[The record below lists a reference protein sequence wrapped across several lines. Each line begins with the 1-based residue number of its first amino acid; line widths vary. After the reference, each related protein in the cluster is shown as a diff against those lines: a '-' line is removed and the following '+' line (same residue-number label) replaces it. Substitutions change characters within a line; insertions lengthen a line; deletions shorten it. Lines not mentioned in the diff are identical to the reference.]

1 MAASRDA
8 RIACIPVLLA
18 LVLLVVGMQPSVANA
33 QVSDRPGQG
42 PDMNHRQLRSPD
54 ASTRL
59 PSWAEPKGPD
69 RRNRFPG
76 TGSDPGIGASSQDET
91 APPPPAVP
99 PQVPVDGG
107 LSLLALAGAGYAARK
122 LRQSSD
128 EEDEV
133 DRDDAV

>member
-18 LVLLVVGMQPSVANA
+18 LALLVVGIQPSVANA

-42 PDMNHRQLRSPD
+42 PEMNNRQLRSPD

-59 PSWAEPKGPD
+59 PSWAEPAPRKDGSVRGPA
-69 RRNRFPG
+69 G
-76 TGSDPGIGASSQDET
+76 ELDEPT
-91 APPPPAVP
+91 TNAPVFDP
-99 PQVPVDGG
+99 PQQEVPVDGG

-128 EEDEV
+128 EEDEA

>member
-18 LVLLVVGMQPSVANA
+18 LVLLIVGMQPSVANA

-59 PSWAEPKGPD
+59 PSWAEPSGSGTVGSGFRGSSDLGAQSNDTGPLPD
-69 RRNRFPG
+69 
-76 TGSDPGIGASSQDET
+76 
-91 APPPPAVP
+91 PPPEI
-99 PQVPVDGG
+99 PVDGG

>member
-1 MAASRDA
+1 
-8 RIACIPVLLA
+8 
-18 LVLLVVGMQPSVANA
+18 VGMQPSVANA

-59 PSWAEPKGPD
+59 PSWAEPTQPD
-69 RRNRFPG
+69 RGQLEPRNTGPG
-76 TGSDPGIGASSQDET
+76 PITN
-91 APPPPAVP
+91 APPPPGPAP
-99 PQVPVDGG
+99 VPVDGG

-128 EEDEV
+128 EEDETG
-133 DRDDAV
+133 RDDAV

>member
-8 RIACIPVLLA
+8 RIACIPILLA
-18 LVLLVVGMQPSVANA
+18 LALLVVGMQPSVANA

-42 PDMNHRQLRSPD
+42 PDMNQRQLRSPD

-59 PSWAEPKGPD
+59 PSWAEPTRPDAGPLEP
-69 RRNRFPG
+69 RNTGPG
-76 TGSDPGIGASSQDET
+76 PITNQEPTLPGDPN
-91 APPPPAVP
+91 
-99 PQVPVDGG
+99 QVPVDGG

-128 EEDEV
+128 EEDET
-133 DRDDAV
+133 DRDEAV

>member
-18 LVLLVVGMQPSVANA
+18 LALLVVGMQPSVANA
-33 QVSDRPGQG
+33 QVSDRPSDRPGQG
-42 PDMNHRQLRSPD
+42 PEMNNRQLRSPD

-59 PSWAEPKGPD
+59 PSWAEPTRPD
-69 RRNRFPG
+69 GGQLEPRD
-76 TGSDPGIGASSQDET
+76 TDPGPITNG
-91 APPPPAVP
+91 PPPPETP
-99 PQVPVDGG
+99 IPVDGG

-122 LRQSSD
+122 LRQSSH
-128 EEDEV
+128 EEDEA

>member
-59 PSWAEPKGPD
+59 PSWAEPNLEQPSGRDQLPSQSPGPIT
-69 RRNRFPG
+69 N
-76 TGSDPGIGASSQDET
+76 
-91 APPPPAVP
+91 APPPGGEPIP
-99 PQVPVDGG
+99 IDGG

>member
-18 LVLLVVGMQPSVANA
+18 LALLVVGMQPSVATA
-33 QVSDRPGQG
+33 QMTDRPDRG
-42 PDMNHRQLRSPD
+42 PEASQQPLRSPD

-59 PSWAEPKGPD
+59 PSWAEPSGTEGSEFRGSSDLGAQSNNGAPLPEPPD
-69 RRNRFPG
+69 
-76 TGSDPGIGASSQDET
+76 DI
-91 APPPPAVP
+91 
-99 PQVPVDGG
+99 PVDGG

-128 EEDEV
+128 DDDEA

>member
-1 MAASRDA
+1 
-8 RIACIPVLLA
+8 
-18 LVLLVVGMQPSVANA
+18 MQPSVANA

-42 PDMNHRQLRSPD
+42 PDMNYRQLRSPD

-59 PSWAEPKGPD
+59 PSWAEPKKPSID
-69 RRNRFPG
+69 RNG
-76 TGSDPGIGASSQDET
+76 TIGESGGIGSMTNQT
-91 APPPPAVP
+91 PPDVP
-99 PQVPVDGG
+99 PGNGPPDQIPVDGG

-128 EEDEV
+128 EEDEA

>member
-18 LVLLVVGMQPSVANA
+18 LALLVVGMQPSVANA

-42 PDMNHRQLRSPD
+42 PDMNHRQLRGPD

-59 PSWAEPKGPD
+59 PSWAEPTQPD
-69 RRNRFPG
+69 RGQLEPRD
-76 TGSDPGIGASSQDET
+76 TDPGPTTNQPSLPGDPS
-91 APPPPAVP
+91 
-99 PQVPVDGG
+99 QVPVDGG

-128 EEDEV
+128 EEDEA

>member
-18 LVLLVVGMQPSVANA
+18 LALLVVGMQPSVVNA

-42 PDMNHRQLRSPD
+42 PDMNHRQLRGPD

-59 PSWAEPKGPD
+59 PSWAEPKSPVSRRPDGVGTQGPGPATND
-69 RRNRFPG
+69 APTLPG
-76 TGSDPGIGASSQDET
+76 D
-91 APPPPAVP
+91 P

-128 EEDEV
+128 EEDEA